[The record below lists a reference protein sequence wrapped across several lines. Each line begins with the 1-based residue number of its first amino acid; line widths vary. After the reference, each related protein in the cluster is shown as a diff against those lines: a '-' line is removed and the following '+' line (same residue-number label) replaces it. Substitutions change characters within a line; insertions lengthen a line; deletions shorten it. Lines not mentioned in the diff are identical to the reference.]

1 MVALANVTAVV
12 AVTSVH
18 PLIGCHDMCGERV
31 RLAFASRKGGYVT
44 VGYWASYDAFLQ
56 LWTQPFRLERFWPN
70 PKFSFSFSFPCCL
83 MILILD
89 GKLGLILHPNF

>member
-44 VGYWASYDAFLQ
+44 VGYWASYDAFCSCGPNLFV
-56 LWTQPFRLERFWPN
+56 WKDFGPTQNFRFPFHFLVA
-70 PKFSFSFSFPCCL
+70 
-83 MILILD
+83 
-89 GKLGLILHPNF
+89 

>member
-44 VGYWASYDAFLQ
+44 VGYWAS
-56 LWTQPFRLERFWPN
+56 
-70 PKFSFSFSFPCCL
+70 
-83 MILILD
+83 
-89 GKLGLILHPNF
+89 